1 MSERLIKFIL
11 MLVAAPLLILLLAML
26 AVIVLFLPIVALIA
40 PGVIKLRGEGYE

>member
-26 AVIVLFLPIVALIA
+26 AVIVLFLPIVALAA
-40 PGVIKLRGEGYE
+40 PRVIKLRGERYE